1 MALTNLEDDVLHRL
15 LRTPPIWLAHL
26 AARLPCTG
34 HAILGYGQ
42 LHRFWS
48 NMIVCSAL
56 HSRHTTSRK
65 SKPRPGS
72 LERSGL
78 ALLSPT
84 SSNSTELD
92 ANIKESLLQ
101 PGKLCGRCDVL

>member
-15 LRTPPIWLAHL
+15 LRTPPIWLTHL
-26 AARLPCTG
+26 AARLPRTG

-56 HSRHTTSRK
+56 HSRHTTYAQIKTASRVLGTL
-65 SKPRPGS
+65 GS
-72 LERSGL
+72 G
-78 ALLSPT
+78 ALISDIL
-84 SSNSTELD
+84 ELD
-92 ANIKESLLQ
+92 
-101 PGKLCGRCDVL
+101 